1 MPVPTPDYR
10 LYLVLD
16 PKLCAQTGIVQTA
29 LAAAQAGAGI
39 IQLRAPYW
47 KKRELYECAIELKTA
62 LAPFKIPLIIDDHVD
77 VAVASGADGVHIG
90 QQDLP
95 ATCARVMLGPDKL
108 VGLSINTIEQM
119 KNVDPRIVDYV
130 GVGPIFSTATKPDA
144 AAPIGFDGLAQ
155 LMKICPVPAVAIG
168 GLKANHVKEIFK
180 AGADGLAVISAI
192 CGQKDPNVA
201 AQTLFKEC
209 PDTRLTR

>member
-77 VAVASGADGVHIG
+77 VAVASGADGVHQIFFG
-90 QQDLP
+90 YAFIDNIAHAL
-95 ATCARVMLGPDKL
+95 AACFRCEGKAAFAHSLYLFGK
-108 VGLSINTIEQM
+108 
-119 KNVDPRIVDYV
+119 VDGKAVD
-130 GVGPIFSTATKPDA
+130 
-144 AAPIGFDGLAQ
+144 AQ
-155 LMKICPVPAVAIG
+155 G
-168 GLKANHVKEIFK
+168 R
-180 AGADGLAVISAI
+180 
-192 CGQKDPNVA
+192 Q
-201 AQTLFKEC
+201 
-209 PDTRLTR
+209 